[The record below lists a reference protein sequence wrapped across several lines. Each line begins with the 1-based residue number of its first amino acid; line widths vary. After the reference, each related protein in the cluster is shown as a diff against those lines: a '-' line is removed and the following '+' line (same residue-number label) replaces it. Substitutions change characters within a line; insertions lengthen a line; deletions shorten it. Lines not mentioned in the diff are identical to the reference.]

1 MLCTVHLESE
11 ARCCFC
17 DPPAH
22 NQGSIRSAT
31 VSKRPGKTP
40 GAAPLS
46 AGFGFVE
53 FSSAKA
59 AQAAMA
65 KLQGVALDGHALK
78 LAVSRATPG
87 RATSSRGGDAADVG
101 TDRKSKKASGL
112 SDTKIIV
119 RNVAFEATKKDLK
132 TLFAPFGQLKSLRQ
146 PRKFD
151 GQHRGFAF
159 VEMTTKAEAKA
170 AFEALSQT
178 HLYGR
183 HLVLEWAKEGE
194 GIEELRAK
202 TAAQY
207 AAGEA
212 AAMSGAGGG
221 AGSTGKRKQRGGE
234 DVEDDY

>member
-1 MLCTVHLESE
+1 
-11 ARCCFC
+11 
-17 DPPAH
+17 
-22 NQGSIRSAT
+22 
-31 VSKRPGKTP
+31 VSKKPGKTP

-46 AGFGFVE
+46 SGFGFVE
-53 FSSAKA
+53 FASAKA

-78 LAVSRATPG
+78 LAVSRAAPG
-87 RATSSRGGDAADVG
+87 RAATSRGGGGDADAG
-101 TDRKSKKASGL
+101 GDRKGKKGSGL

-170 AFEALSQT
+170 AYEALSQT

-212 AAMSGAGGG
+212 AALSGAGGG
-221 AGSTGKRKQRGGE
+221 SSSGKRKQRG
-234 DVEDDY
+234 DVADAEDDY

>member
-1 MLCTVHLESE
+1 M
-11 ARCCFC
+11 
-17 DPPAH
+17 
-22 NQGSIRSAT
+22 
-31 VSKRPGKTP
+31 SKKPGKSP

-53 FSSAKA
+53 FASAKA
-59 AQAAMA
+59 AAAAMA
-65 KLQGVALDGHALK
+65 KLQGVGLDGHALK
-78 LAVSRATPG
+78 LAVSRGTAGSG
-87 RATSSRGGDAADVG
+87 RAARGGAGAGDGGEDG
-101 TDRKSKKASGL
+101 ERSRKKKGL

-132 TLFAPFGQLKSLRQ
+132 TLFAPFGQIKSLRQ

-170 AFEALSQT
+170 AFESLSQT

-194 GIEELRAK
+194 GIEVRLASFI
-202 TAAQY
+202 Y
-207 AAGEA
+207 
-212 AAMSGAGGG
+212 
-221 AGSTGKRKQRGGE
+221 
-234 DVEDDY
+234 